1 MATDRTAVLAA
12 HPLRPLVE
20 AHGVTLRRNGAH
32 RWFGCCPFHQE
43 RTPSFMVDDSDQHF
57 HCFSCQAHG
66 TVVDW
71 LMRTE
76 KITIAQAL
84 RQLGMAPGERQP
96 QPPPRSRQREAQA
109 EFERLVL
116 RLEVTNA
123 AVIHGTPLLGD
134 AAHRYD
140 AAWFD
145 MYAFFARPGFYS
157 WEDWLTRVVGHAA
170 LHDLCVADDN
180 GLNLSSLTNW
190 GLLRHWSAEHGWPLW
205 TWLGHE
211 CRVRL
216 FDAHGEVTAAGSS
229 KLREKGDLEWHWIGN
244 YQKGTKAAY
253 LTAHGNDTM
262 TMTG

>member
-1 MATDRTAVLAA
+1 MTDRTAVLAA

-43 RTPSFMVDDSDQHF
+43 RTPSFMVDDEDHHF
-57 HCFSCQAHG
+57 HCFGCGAHG

-96 QPPPRSRQREAQA
+96 QPPPRNLRREAQA

-116 RLEVTNA
+116 RLEVTHMA
-123 AVIHGTPLLGD
+123 GRFPTTKCHCHSGSVCGDACERGVHHDGCGAVWLIHN

-140 AAWFD
+140 AARH
-145 MYAFFARPGFYS
+145 ALHEFFARPGFWA
-157 WEDWLTRVVGHAA
+157 WEDWLTHVVGHVT
-170 LHDLCVADDN
+170 LHNLCVGGLN
-180 GLNLSSLTNW
+180 GLILAAPTNVA
-190 GLLRHWSAEHGWPLW
+190 LLRAWAQEQGWPLW

-229 KLREKGDLEWHWIGN
+229 KLREKGDLEWH
-244 YQKGTKAAY
+244 
-253 LTAHGNDTM
+253 
-262 TMTG
+262 